1 MTTGIV
7 TDVGSMSSFLIGQVY
22 FGEMANPS
30 NRRDIAAFMP
40 GVWHRAVKTFDSTYV
55 SELRRGNVRFTFSYK
70 PRIALELV
78 GIIC

>member
-1 MTTGIV
+1 
-7 TDVGSMSSFLIGQVY
+7 MSSFLVGQVF
-22 FGEMANPS
+22 FGKMANPFI
-30 NRRDIAAFMP
+30 RRDIAAFYARSL
-40 GVWHRAVKTFDSTYV
+40 GIVAVKIFDSTYV